1 MTDFSQLTDSD
12 LIESVNAWRRTRNI
26 TNNGV
31 NDIAHRK
38 YTKLVR
44 EGEEEIRNRAALD
57 EDASKVIKKII
68 PNIKNA
74 VEFHKYNIEIHTKK
88 STNGSPEYMKAHS
101 AALNAHRE
109 AAERYK
115 TAHAQLSHGKPGI
128 KDVARY
134 AIPAR
139 KSGEYA
145 VKLSDKADAIKE
157 EVDLNEGTSRLD
169 KDNVVHYNNDTHEFA
184 KHYVS
189 GHKGEYNAGGP
200 TAKHEKDSN
209 TFHST
214 YSSKNTRNGF
224 AGSGTT
230 IYTHNKTGDKFR
242 VDRDSNGKSF
252 YGTDH
257 LITKIHESVNEAI
270 AGWKHAASDI
280 NKARKNISNQN
291 KTVSLVS
298 LKKDGTPSKLN
309 DAVTFHKSEPE
320 AIDYHN
326 RITELNPN
334 RNIKHHLY
342 VNGKLVKTLGEDTNH
357 SKISLAKKYL
367 DRAQAKRNTNSQ

>member
-57 EDASKVIKKII
+57 ED
-68 PNIKNA
+68 
-74 VEFHKYNIEIHTKK
+74 
-88 STNGSPEYMKAHS
+88 
-101 AALNAHRE
+101 
-109 AAERYK
+109 
-115 TAHAQLSHGKPGI
+115 
-128 KDVARY
+128 
-134 AIPAR
+134 
-139 KSGEYA
+139 
-145 VKLSDKADAIKE
+145 
-157 EVDLNEGTSRLD
+157 TSRLD
-169 KDNVVHYNNDTHEFA
+169 KDNVVHYNNDTSEFA
-184 KHYVS
+184 KHYVR
-189 GHKGEYNAGGP
+189 GHKGDHTDGGP
-200 TAKHEKDSN
+200 TAKHKKDSN

-214 YSSKNTRNGF
+214 YSSKDTRNGF
-224 AGSGTT
+224 AGAGTT
-230 IYTHNKTGDKFR
+230 VYTHNKTGDKFK
-242 VDRDSNGKSF
+242 VDRSPSGKGF

-309 DAVTFHKSEPE
+309 DAVTFHKSEQK
-320 AIDYHN
+320 AIEVHN

-342 VNGKLVKTLGEDTNH
+342 VNGKLVRTLGESTTVTKLHEITADMARRARLARLNYEKKVVLEPLKNDGTTYKRARLYVAHFYTEKEAIEAHDERTRRNPH
-357 SKISLAKKYL
+357 KNIKHRLYIDNKYIRTLGESTTPNSTRESLAKKYL
-367 DRAQAKRNTNSQ
+367 DKAEARKNK